1 MIQLVSNISQHEG
14 GKKMLKALG
23 LIAGVIC
30 TVTAVVGIKML
41 DIPEWVAAALTIS
54 VVLLGI
60 YCLTKYFSFTDKKKS
75 K

>member
-1 MIQLVSNISQHEG
+1 
-14 GKKMLKALG
+14 MLKAFG

-30 TVTAVVGIKML
+30 TVTSVVGIKML
-41 DIPEWVAAALTIS
+41 DLPEGVAAALTIS

-75 K
+75 R